1 MKGQRQSLRL
11 AQKHPH
17 RRSKRI
23 ANGRRKK
30 TKVPRPP
37 GGWLGRGWYEA
48 KVVGVKRGPM
58 AIVVGAKRG
67 LMYLVR
73 WTGYAGQQTWVLET
87 HVTPLAVAAFLK
99 KKLSE
104 GAFAAHWKR
113 VLFLAAQSG
122 DIYNVRSLPDLK
134 RFANCKDHL
143 NNTPLHYAVANY
155 HNIKMLKLLLD
166 SNADINAQNN
176 RGKTAL
182 HWAATS
188 TRPRT
193 VLALLRAGADVDP
206 QDLDQ
211 ETPLHKAARFNRV
224 DAAKALIV
232 HGADVHA
239 RDKDGDTP
247 LADAESQGHGAME
260 ALLRQHGGT

>member
-1 MKGQRQSLRL
+1 M
-11 AQKHPH
+11 
-17 RRSKRI
+17 
-23 ANGRRKK
+23 
-30 TKVPRPP
+30 
-37 GGWLGRGWYEA
+37 
-48 KVVGVKRGPM
+48 
-58 AIVVGAKRG
+58 
-67 LMYLVR
+67 
-73 WTGYAGQQTWVLET
+73 WTGYRGLKTWVPET
-87 HVTPLAVAAFLK
+87 DVTPKAVAAFLK
-99 KKLSE
+99 HIKKLSAAE
-104 GAFAAHWKR
+104 FAAHWEG
-113 VLFLAAQSG
+113 VLILAAKKG
-122 DIYNVRSLPDLK
+122 DIYKVRSLPDLK

-166 SNADINAQNN
+166 RNADINAQNN

-247 LADAESQGHGAME
+247 VADAKSKGYPKMES
-260 ALLRQHGGT
+260 LLRQHGGH